1 MADETILIIDD
12 SADTRLVLS
21 LRLKVQGYRTVF
33 AADALEAITMALQA
47 QPDAILLDLG
57 LPGSNG
63 FLVLERLK
71 AISVLAPIP
80 VIIVSAEE
88 PDVAQAKA
96 LASGA
101 VAYLQK
107 PVVQRTLVETVEKAL
122 AASRELTKTGDI
134 PITLN
139 NSVSL
144 NDVST
149 ERCTINGRRDLDD
162 HGRGPLQRVVIR
174 AS

>member
-1 MADETILIIDD
+1 
-12 SADTRLVLS
+12 
-21 LRLKVQGYRTVF
+21 
-33 AADALEAITMALQA
+33 MALQA

-71 AISVLAPIP
+71 AFSTLAPIP

-88 PDVAQAKA
+88 PDVGQAKA

-107 PVVQRTLVETVEKAL
+107 PVVQRTLVGTVEKTL
-122 AASRELTKTGDI
+122 AASRELTKTGAH
-134 PITLN
+134 
-139 NSVSL
+139 SL
-144 NDVST
+144 
-149 ERCTINGRRDLDD
+149 
-162 HGRGPLQRVVIR
+162 
-174 AS
+174 